1 MGAVNA
7 MDASGFLRRVL
18 AIEVIFS
25 NGSARESGARNS
37 SKLARIRGKFKEEAW
52 TKKDGV

>member
-1 MGAVNA
+1 MDAVNA
-7 MDASGFLRRVL
+7 MDASGFLRRVV

-52 TKKDGV
+52 RKKDKA